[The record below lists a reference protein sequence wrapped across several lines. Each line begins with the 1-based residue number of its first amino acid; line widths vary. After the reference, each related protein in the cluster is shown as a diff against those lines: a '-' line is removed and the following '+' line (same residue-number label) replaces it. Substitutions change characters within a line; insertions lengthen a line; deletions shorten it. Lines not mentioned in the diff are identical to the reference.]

1 MISTL
6 GKELFYRVDQI
17 CTVLPDQTEELSV
30 IPGRDY
36 ATLVTCT
43 PYGVNTHR
51 LLIRGK
57 RTEMV
62 TPQEK
67 DTVSSVEHK
76 KDRNLSRLIV
86 SLAVVFVIL
95 AVTVFVIRIRKKKFR
110 QGEKG

>member
-1 MISTL
+1 M
-6 GKELFYRVDQI
+6 DQI
-17 CTVLPDQTEELSV
+17 STVLPDQTEELSV
-30 IPGRDY
+30 IPGEDY

-67 DTVSSVEHK
+67 IQSVLWNTK
-76 KDRNLSRLIV
+76 RQKSFKTY
-86 SLAVVFVIL
+86 SQSCSGFVIL

>member
-1 MISTL
+1 M
-6 GKELFYRVDQI
+6 
-17 CTVLPDQTEELSV
+17 